1 MAFRLMV
8 FMFGRPELARRRGA
22 PAKFDGAS
30 LEGGMREQLEAL
42 RAAALAELGDSA
54 SAEQIEAVRVRVL
67 GRGGELTDVMRRM
80 REVAAEERPVIGQLV
95 NQIKREIESRI
106 EALQERL
113 RAAALE
119 RSLGEARLDVT
130 LPGARIPRGRLHPL
144 TLVMEQMLDIFASMG
159 FEVAATQDVEDD
171 FHNFEA
177 LNFPPDHPAREMQD
191 TFFLPGGMLLRT
203 HTSNGQI
210 RVMQSRKPPLAVVCP
225 GNCYRRDELSVRASP
240 MFGQIEGFMVDRSG
254 RVTMAHLKG
263 VLTEFA
269 RAFYGPE
276 TAVRFR
282 ASFFPFTEPSAEVDI
297 GCLLCGGAGCRV
309 CKQSGWT
316 EILGSGMIHPN
327 VLRKVGYDPAEYQ
340 GFAFGMGVER
350 QALLKLGVDDMRLF
364 FENDLRF
371 LEQFPSFVAT
381 SAAVSSARSSTSS
394 SSAANTRPRS

>member
-1 MAFRLMV
+1 MKA
-8 FMFGRPELARRRGA
+8 EI
-22 PAKFDGAS
+22 
-30 LEGGMREQLEAL
+30 EAI
-42 RAAALAELGDSA
+42 RAAAMAELGDDA
-54 SAEQIEAVRVRVL
+54 GPEQIEAVRVRVL
-67 GRGGELTDVMRRM
+67 GRSGQLTELMRRM
-80 REVAAEERPVIGQLV
+80 REVPTQERPAIGQLI
-95 NQIKREIESRI
+95 NQVKREIEQRLDV
-106 EALQERL
+106 LQERM
-113 RAAALE
+113 RAQVLE
-119 RSLGEARLDVT
+119 RSLAEARLDVS
-130 LPGARIPRGRLHPL
+130 LPGARIVRGRLHPV
-144 TLVMEQMLDIFASMG
+144 TLAMEQMLDIFASMG

-240 MFGQIEGFMVDRSG
+240 MFSQIEGFMVDGTG

-269 RAFYGPE
+269 RAFFGAQ

-297 GCLLCGGAGCRV
+297 SCLLCAGTGCRV

-327 VLRKVGYDPAEYQ
+327 VLRAVGYDPAEYQ

-350 QALLKLGVDDMRLF
+350 TALLKLGVDDMRLF

-371 LEQFPSFVAT
+371 LNQFPSFAE
-381 SAAVSSARSSTSS
+381 RSS
-394 SSAANTRPRS
+394 

>member
-1 MAFRLMV
+1 
-8 FMFGRPELARRRGA
+8 
-22 PAKFDGAS
+22 
-30 LEGGMREQLEAL
+30 MREQLEAL
-42 RAAALAELGDSA
+42 RATAMAELDDGA

-80 REVAAEERPVIGQLV
+80 REVAAEDRPAIGQLV
-95 NQIKREIESRI
+95 NQIKREVESRI
-106 EALQERL
+106 EALQERQ

-119 RSLGEARLDVT
+119 RSLGEARIDVT

-159 FEVAATQDVEDD
+159 FEVVATQDVEDD

-210 RVMQSRKPPLAVVCP
+210 RVMQQRKAPLAVVCP
-225 GNCYRRDELSVRASP
+225 GNRYRRDELSVRASP
-240 MFGQIEGFMVDRSG
+240 MFGQIEGFMVDRAG
-254 RVTMAHLKG
+254 QITMAHLKG
-263 VLTEFA
+263 VLSEFA
-269 RAFYGPE
+269 RAFYGPQI
-276 TAVRFR
+276 AVRFR
-282 ASFFPFTEPSAEVDI
+282 ASFFPFTEPSAELDI
-297 GCLLCGGAGCRV
+297 SCLLCGGAGCRV

-371 LEQFPSFVAT
+371 LGQFPSFVAN
-381 SAAVSSARSSTSS
+381 SSATRSSS
-394 SSAANTRPRS
+394 